1 MGPLP
6 DWNSIESTA
15 RWSEGLFWVGIA
27 ALVVVG
33 VTELAAHVYG
43 NRAAYLV
50 SAHDRIEG
58 DARQGQEHQ
67 TEQRYV
73 AETAN
78 LQQKLDSANAET
90 ARLQQNL
97 ESANARLQ
105 QQLDSANALL
115 ESVKSSRARH
125 LFDPQTDELLK
136 ALAPFAGQK
145 IKVWCSKTASDCA
158 PLGREF
164 IAVLKMAG
172 WVVPDAVLTGP
183 IAGGDT
189 EGIHVVFEGDLSD
202 SRQIPRGIDALISS
216 LQRIGLISG
225 EATLYLD
232 HTARGEDYLLKIG
245 RIPRPAPTKR

>member
-6 DWNSIESTA
+6 DWNSIESTT
-15 RWSEGLFWVGIA
+15 RWSEGLFWVGIV
-27 ALVVVG
+27 ALVLVA

-58 DARQGQEHQ
+58 DARQGQ
-67 TEQRYV
+67 TERRYS
-73 AETAN
+73 AETAS
-78 LQQKLDSANAET
+78 LQQKLDGANAE
-90 ARLQQNL
+90 A
-97 ESANARLQ
+97 ARLQ
-105 QQLDSANALL
+105 QQLDSETARFQQQLDSANAVL
-115 ESVKSSRARH
+115 ENVKSSKARH
-125 LFDPQTDELLK
+125 LFDPQTNELLK

-145 IKVWCSKTASDCA
+145 IKVWSSNTASDSI

-183 IAGGDT
+183 IAGRDT
-189 EGIHVVFEGDLSD
+189 EGIHVEFEGDLSD
-202 SRQIPRGIDALISS
+202 SSQIPRGIDALIST
-216 LQRIGLISG
+216 LQRIGLVSG

-232 HTARGEDYLLKIG
+232 HTARGGEYLLKIG
-245 RIPRPAPTKR
+245 RIPRSAPTKQ

>member
-6 DWNSIESTA
+6 DWNSIESTT

-27 ALVVVG
+27 ALVLVA

-50 SAHDRIEG
+50 SAHDRIEEN
-58 DARQGQEHQ
+58 ARQGQ
-67 TEQRYV
+67 TELHYS
-73 AETAN
+73 AETAS

-90 ARLQQNL
+90 ARLQQQL
-97 ESANARLQ
+97 DSETASLQ
-105 QQLDSANALL
+105 QQLDSANAVL
-115 ESVKSSRARH
+115 ETARAKSKARH
-125 LFDPQTDELLK
+125 LFDPQTNELLRS
-136 ALAPFAGQK
+136 LAPFAGQK
-145 IKVWCSKTASDCA
+145 IKVWGSKSASDSI
-158 PLGREF
+158 PLGREL

-172 WVVPDAVLTGP
+172 WVVPDAILTGP

-202 SRQIPRGIDALISS
+202 SSQVPRGIDALIST
-216 LQRIGLISG
+216 LQRVGLISG

-232 HTARGEDYLLKIG
+232 HTARGGEYLLKIG